1 MRSHMRSQ
9 CEREAGSRKLE
20 VGSGKM
26 EVGRSIEEH
35 IEGTWPQR
43 SSMALLPSIIEECI
57 EGTGRSGARWRCSTG
72 IPRDPPSRNAS
83 RDYRRGARW
92 RCSTG
97 IGARW
102 RCSTGIHHHRE
113 TISRQQCTRTP
124 VLKAN
129 RHTMGARI
137 PTYAHHGRMNPDVCT
152 PWENESRRVHISRPG
167 EERL

>member
-1 MRSHMRSQ
+1 MRSLRIRYAVATNSQMRSLRIRK
-9 CEREAGSRKLE
+9 CESEANGKQEVGSRKRE
-20 VGSGKM
+20 NGSWK
-26 EVGRSIEEH
+26 EH
-35 IEGTWPQR
+35 RGTHRGDLPQW

-102 RCSTGIHHHRE
+102 RCSTGIHHPRE

-152 PWENESRRVHISRPG
+152 
-167 EERL
+167 

>member
-1 MRSHMRSQ
+1 MRSLRIRYAVATNSQMRSLRIRK
-9 CEREAGSRKLE
+9 CESEANGKQEVGSRKRE
-20 VGSGKM
+20 NGSWK
-26 EVGRSIEEH
+26 EH
-35 IEGTWPQR
+35 RGTHRGDLPQW

-57 EGTGRSGARWRCSTG
+57 EGTGRS
-72 IPRDPPSRNAS
+72 
-83 RDYRRGARW
+83 
-92 RCSTG
+92 
-97 IGARW
+97 GARW